1 MNIQEFEAAVLSPL
15 FAYTR
20 EWRASEYS
28 DQYFVYVYH
37 KDPESPTGVAGQ
49 GSLPKHEAVQVLT
62 SLGKDMP
69 RASRV

>member
-20 EWRASEYS
+20 KWRVSEYT
-28 DQYFVYVYH
+28 DEYFVYVYH

-49 GSLPKHEAVQVLT
+49 GSLPMREAMQILT
-62 SLGKDMP
+62 SLGKDLP
-69 RASRV
+69 RSSRV

>member
-1 MNIQEFEAAVLSPL
+1 MNIQEFEAAVQSPL

-20 EWRASEYS
+20 EWRTSQYS
-28 DQYFVYVYH
+28 DQYFVQVYH

-49 GSLPKHEAVQVLT
+49 GSLPRHEAVQVLT